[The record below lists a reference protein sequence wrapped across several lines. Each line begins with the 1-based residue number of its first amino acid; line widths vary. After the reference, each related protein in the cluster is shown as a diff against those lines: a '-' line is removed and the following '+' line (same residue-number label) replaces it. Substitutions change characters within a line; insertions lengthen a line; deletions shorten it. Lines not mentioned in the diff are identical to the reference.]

1 VPDTAGQVPDTSD
14 DPPARAFTLTEAAA
28 MLGVSTRTVR
38 RRLQSRKLEG
48 EKVSGSWVVYLRTL
62 PGMGSGQTGQ
72 VPDTAGQVPD
82 RLSAV
87 VEAQQR
93 HIETLERELEQR
105 NSELRAMHLQVER
118 LTRALPAP
126 EDPKEGEPVARQ
138 SLWSRWFGG
147 REK

>member
-1 VPDTAGQVPDTSD
+1 VPDTAGQVPDASED
-14 DPPARAFTLTEAAA
+14 SLRRAVSLTEAAS

-38 RRLQSRKLEG
+38 RRLQSGKLEG

-62 PGMGSGQTGQ
+62 PGIGSRQTGQ
-72 VPDTAGQVPD
+72 APDTAGQVPD
-82 RLSAV
+82 SLSAV

-126 EDPKEGEPVARQ
+126 EDSENSESAGGQ
-138 SLWSRWFGG
+138 SWWARWFGG
-147 REK
+147 RDK